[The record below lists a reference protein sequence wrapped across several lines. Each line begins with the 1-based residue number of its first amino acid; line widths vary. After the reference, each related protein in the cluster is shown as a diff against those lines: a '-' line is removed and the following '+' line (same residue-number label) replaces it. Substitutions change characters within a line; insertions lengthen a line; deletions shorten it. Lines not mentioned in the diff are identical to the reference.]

1 MEYKNFKWFY
11 QFLKALFISPQRY
24 MNNYASKFHVNSLN
38 FATQKDTKEIY
49 YVKADI

>member
-1 MEYKNFKWFY
+1 MILPVLESTLYF
-11 QFLKALFISPQRY
+11 PQRY
-24 MNNYASKFHVNSLN
+24 INNYARKFHVNSLN